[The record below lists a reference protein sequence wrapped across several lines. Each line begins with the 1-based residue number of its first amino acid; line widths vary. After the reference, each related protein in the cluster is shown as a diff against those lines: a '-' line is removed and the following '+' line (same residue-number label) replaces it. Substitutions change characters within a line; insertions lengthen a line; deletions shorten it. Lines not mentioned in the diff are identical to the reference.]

1 MIQAP
6 EKGITIFA
14 RFAIGLGFLSAS
26 MDRLGLWNGLLG
38 QDQIAWGSWSTF
50 VQYTHALMPW
60 APEFLAAL
68 SGGIATLAEV
78 VFGLLL
84 LLGWKIRLI
93 ANLSGILLLLF
104 AVAMFSQQVKSPF
117 DYSVFS
123 AAAACFLLARISD
136 QPK

>member
-1 MIQAP
+1 MVRASQ
-6 EKGITIFA
+6 KGIEIFA
-14 RFAIGLGFLSAS
+14 RLAIGLGFLSAS

-38 QDQIAWGSWSTF
+38 QDQIAWGNWSAF

-68 SGGIATLAEV
+68 SGGIATLAEM
-78 VFGLLL
+78 VFGVLLL
-84 LLGWKIRLI
+84 WGWKIRLI

-123 AAAACFLLARISD
+123 AAAACFLLARISSRST
-136 QPK
+136 